1 MSDQQTTEK
10 KKYPR
15 TVAPLWKTKKEGGYW
30 MSSIVINQEML
41 DTFKFIIEQ
50 GVGGSLSVRPFSFG
64 KNATSPH
71 AYLEYVEPADVAA
84 FRKRLAEMK
93 AQAPVSTDSDI

>member
-1 MSDQQTTEK
+1 MSNQPIPQK

-71 AYLEYVEPADVAA
+71 AYLEYVEPSDVKA
-84 FRKRLAEMK
+84 FREKLAQTRT
-93 AQAPVSTDSDI
+93 QAPANADSDI